1 MRRCH
6 EPRSSAAV
14 VLAPVLTYFTGR
26 GSSANKQRLYCTL
39 RGSPPVAAGPGCDDV
54 QVTWAGD
61 THTQHLQH
69 HQEFKKVG
77 AVGGG
82 RVHPSHVVR
91 GGCPSARHVTTTQA
105 YNTDTHAAGVQTTTH
120 TDTHPQGVTRAPRA
134 ALACSPLPP
143 GATGLSLPAPLGNTS
158 DHTHAPGVPS
168 RGPPYTH
175 IRQATQHTTQVVHV
189 HWQLSTARCHQPP
202 PHPPSPFSRGC
213 VLFITCGTPP
223 AATQRISS
231 PGVMQIQ
238 GSPPRLLTE
247 GCSLAAGT
255 VTVSPLCG
263 CHRMPL
269 PRVIQRHGMAW
280 YICPGRTLLTATPIQ
295 VLPLARAGCINA
307 CRLLG

>member
-1 MRRCH
+1 LPLHHLSAQHERAAVAVAAVVVALPATWHTPYGATAPPTCPAQQHQGPPKGKCVRRCH

-14 VLAPVLTYFTGR
+14 VLAPVLTYFTRR
-26 GSSANKQRLYCTL
+26 GSSANKQRLYCTQ

-77 AVGGG
+77 AVGGARG
-82 RVHPSHVVR
+82 HPSHVVR

-158 DHTHAPGVPS
+158 
-168 RGPPYTH
+168 YH
-175 IRQATQHTTQVVHV
+175 I
-189 HWQLSTARCHQPP
+189 
-202 PHPPSPFSRGC
+202 
-213 VLFITCGTPP
+213 
-223 AATQRISS
+223 
-231 PGVMQIQ
+231 
-238 GSPPRLLTE
+238 
-247 GCSLAAGT
+247 
-255 VTVSPLCG
+255 
-263 CHRMPL
+263 
-269 PRVIQRHGMAW
+269 
-280 YICPGRTLLTATPIQ
+280 
-295 VLPLARAGCINA
+295 
-307 CRLLG
+307 